1 MNFIKLKDQFFFT
14 EDDIQNQDEQ
24 KVISYGNYSGDQI
37 VKSFH
42 IDTSNPKIQ
51 KIYNLFPEYAQSFFG
66 ISGFNISNQ
75 LVPHTDDVKTSIM
88 FYINTS
94 GCKIQF
100 YKMATD
106 NPEVRYCAKELN
118 GQEIPD
124 LKLDKP
130 EIYKT
135 NLKSYKPELF
145 RTEDLIEDSYF
156 IAKNNDAYCIDG
168 TKPHALISLNGQA
181 MTTIRS
187 FICVTTPMPF
197 LEVVS
202 LLRQTNSI

>member
-24 KVISYGNYSGDQI
+24 KIISYGTRSGEQI
-37 VKSFH
+37 VKSFQ

-51 KIYNLFPEYAQSFFG
+51 KIYNLFPEYAHDFFG

-106 NPEVRYCAKELN
+106 DPEVRYCAKELN
-118 GQEIPD
+118 GQGISD
-124 LKLDKP
+124 LRSDKP

-135 NLKSYKPELF
+135 NLKSYKPEMF

-156 IAKNNDAYCIDG
+156 IAKNHDAYCIDG
-168 TKPHALISLNGQA
+168 TKPHALISSNGQA
-181 MTTIRS
+181 MPTVRS
-187 FICVTTPMPF
+187 FICVTTPIPF
-197 LEVVS
+197 PDVVS
-202 LLRQTNSI
+202 LLRKTNSI